1 MTISSILETLYKI
14 VDASPQI
21 IIGFVGL
28 VLIAIPFS
36 NNKSS
41 INYQHILV
49 AIILQIILAFA
60 LLKIPFIVQ
69 IFAYL
74 SEGVT
79 ALQAATQEGAE
90 FVFGYLSNS
99 SNSPFESSGMGNSMI
114 FAFQILPL
122 IIVISSLSALL
133 WFWNILPLIIRA
145 ISKVFEKLFN
155 IGGPIGLG
163 ATANIIM
170 GQVEAPLLVRPYLSR
185 MSEKELL
192 ILMTAGMSTV
202 SGSIMI
208 ALVSMLQPQFPELNL
223 IQHLVSA
230 SILSIPAAIMYANIM
245 IPSSEVTN
253 FDGDSVPK
261 VYDSS
266 MDAITRGTRDGL
278 DICLNVGAI
287 LIAFIALVSLLNSI
301 LGIAGGWFGI
311 NDLSLQL
318 ILGYMFFPIVWLMG
332 IPLSETLASAELLGL
347 KTALNEFV
355 AYGALA
361 NIEPGV
367 LSERSKLIT
376 LYGLCGFANFSSVG
390 ILVSGISAMAPER
403 KNDLI
408 KVSLKALVGATL
420 ASCMTGLVIGI
431 FLV

>member
-1 MTISSILETLYKI
+1 MTLTSIL
-14 VDASPQI
+14 QI
-21 IIGFVGL
+21 FIGFIGL
-28 VLIAIPFS
+28 VCIAIPFS
-36 NNKSS
+36 QNRSS
-41 INYQHILV
+41 INYRYIFV
-49 AIILQIILAFA
+49 AIIFQIILAFA

-74 SEGVT
+74 SAGVSS
-79 ALQAATQEGAE
+79 LQAATQEGAE
-90 FVFGYLSNS
+90 FVFGYLSNTS
-99 SNSPFESSGMGNSMI
+99 SSPFESSGTGNSMI

-133 WFWNILPLIIRA
+133 WFWNILPLIISA

-208 ALVSMLQPQFPELNL
+208 ALVSILQPQFPDLNL

-245 IPSSEVTN
+245 IPSAEVTN
-253 FDGDSVPK
+253 FDGNSIPR

-301 LGIAGGWFGI
+301 LGIAGGWVGI
-311 NDLSLQL
+311 SDLSLQL
-318 ILGYMFFPIVWLMG
+318 ILGYLFFPIVWLMG
-332 IPLSETLASAELLGL
+332 VPLSETLASAELLGL

-431 FLV
+431 F

>member
-1 MTISSILETLYKI
+1 MSITSI
-14 VDASPQI
+14 FQI

-28 VLIAIPFS
+28 VCIAVPFS
-36 NNKSS
+36 QNISS
-41 INYQHILV
+41 INYRHIFA
-49 AIILQIILAFA
+49 AIILQIVLAFA

-99 SNSPFESSGMGNSMI
+99 SKSPFESSGTGNSMI

-145 ISKVFEKLFN
+145 ISKIFEKLFN

-170 GQVEAPLLVRPYLSR
+170 GQVEAPLLVRPYLSK

-208 ALVSMLQPQFPELNL
+208 ALVSMLAPQFPDINL

-253 FDGDSVPK
+253 FDGNSVPK

-287 LIAFIALVSLLNSI
+287 LIAFIALVSLLNSL
-301 LGIAGGWFGI
+301 LGIFGGWIGI
-311 NDLSLQL
+311 SDLSLQL
-318 ILGYMFFPIVWLMG
+318 ILGYIFFPIVWLMG
-332 IPLSETLASAELLGL
+332 VPLSETLASAELLGL

-367 LSERSKLIT
+367 LSDRSKLIT
-376 LYGLCGFANFSSVG
+376 LYALCGFANFSSVG
-390 ILVSGISAMAPER
+390 ILVSGIGAMAPER

-408 KVSLKALVGATL
+408 KVSIKALIGATL

-431 FLV
+431 F

>member
-1 MTISSILETLYKI
+1 MTFTHII
-14 VDASPQI
+14 QI
-21 IIGFVGL
+21 IIGFIGL
-28 VLIAIPFS
+28 VCIAFPFS
-36 NNKSS
+36 QNRSS
-41 INYQHILV
+41 INYRHIFA
-49 AIILQIILAFA
+49 AIVLQIVLAFA

-79 ALQAATQEGAE
+79 ALQVATQEGAE

-99 SNSPFESSGMGNSMI
+99 STSPFEISGTGSSMI

-145 ISKVFEKLFN
+145 ISKIFEKLFN

-170 GQVEAPLLVRPYLSR
+170 GQVEAPLLVRPYLSK

-208 ALVSMLQPQFPELNL
+208 ALVSMLAPQFPDTNL

-245 IPSSEVTN
+245 IPSAEVTN
-253 FDGDSVPK
+253 FDGNSVPK

-287 LIAFIALVSLLNSI
+287 LIAFIAIVSLLNSLLGI
-301 LGIAGGWFGI
+301 LGGLIGI
-311 NDLSLQL
+311 TDLSLQL
-318 ILGYMFFPIVWLMG
+318 ILGYIFFPIVWLMG
-332 IPLSETLASAELLGL
+332 VPLSETQASAELLGL

-367 LSERSKLIT
+367 LSDRSKLIT
-376 LYGLCGFANFSSVG
+376 LYALCGFANFSSVG

-408 KVSLKALVGATL
+408 KVSVKALIGATL

-431 FLV
+431 F